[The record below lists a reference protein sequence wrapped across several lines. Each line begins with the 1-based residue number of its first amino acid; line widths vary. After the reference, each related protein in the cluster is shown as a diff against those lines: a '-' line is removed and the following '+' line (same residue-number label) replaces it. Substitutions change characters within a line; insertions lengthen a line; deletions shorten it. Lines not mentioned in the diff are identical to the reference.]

1 MMTRCRGFALLEVLV
16 AFTIL
21 ATVMGVLFQI
31 FSSGLN
37 RARLAEEYSR
47 AALIAESTMAR
58 LGTEEALL
66 PGTNSGRVDDTY
78 RWQMTVAPY
87 DEEEP
92 DAQTPAALG
101 LRPYRITV
109 QIMWGEGTRQRVVP
123 FTTVRLLQGL
133 QG

>member
-1 MMTRCRGFALLEVLV
+1 MTRCRGFALLEVLV

-66 PGTNSGRVDDTY
+66 PGTSSGRVDDTY
-78 RWQMTVAPY
+78 RWQMTVEPY
-87 DEEEP
+87 DEEAN
-92 DAQTPAALG
+92 AQTPAALG

-109 QIMWGEGTRQRVVP
+109 QIIWGEGSHERVVP